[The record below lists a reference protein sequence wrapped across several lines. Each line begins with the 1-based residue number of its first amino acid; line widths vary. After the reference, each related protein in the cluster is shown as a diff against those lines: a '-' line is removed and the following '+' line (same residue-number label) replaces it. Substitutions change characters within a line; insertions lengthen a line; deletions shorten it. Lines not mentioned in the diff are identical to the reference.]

1 MTSKERVMAVFSHQ
15 IPDRIPMWCGA
26 SPDFMAK
33 ARSFLN
39 VKNDEEV
46 LRRFHD
52 DFRRVYSRYAGL
64 DKFNPDCGPINGKTK
79 SIFGIEREGI
89 GYGQAAAHPLANA
102 EIEEIHTYAWPS
114 PDWFDVSHIREDAL
128 AWKNQYAVLG
138 GEWCPIFHDAIDLL
152 GMENMLIL
160 MYEDPDIVHAV
171 LSHITDFY
179 YELSAREFEAAQG
192 AIDIFFIGNDLGSQ
206 TGPLLGEELFRKF
219 LYPYLKRLA
228 DLGRE
233 YGLPTMMHC
242 CGSYAQLMPALI
254 ESGISAVQS
263 LQPITREMQPANLKK
278 RFGERLIL
286 NGCIDSISVLING
299 SIEDT
304 VRVTRETIKCM
315 KPGGGYILS
324 PSHDYLLEET
334 PVENVLAMYDTC
346 LEDGWYT
353 ASESEQNIRSNI

>member
-1 MTSKERVMAVFSHQ
+1 MLRMTKRF
-15 IPDRIPMWCGA
+15 W
-26 SPDFMAK
+26 
-33 ARSFLN
+33 
-39 VKNDEEV
+39 
-46 LRRFHD
+46 RRFHD
-52 DFRRVYSRYAGL
+52 DFRRVYSRYAGP

-206 TGPLLGEELFRKF
+206 TGTS
-219 LYPYLKRLA
+219 A
-228 DLGRE
+228 GRRIV
-233 YGLPTMMHC
+233 P
-242 CGSYAQLMPALI
+242 QI
-254 ESGISAVQS
+254 
-263 LQPITREMQPANLKK
+263 
-278 RFGERLIL
+278 
-286 NGCIDSISVLING
+286 SISLFEAAGG
-299 SIEDT
+299 SWQGIRTSYD
-304 VRVTRETIKCM
+304 
-315 KPGGGYILS
+315 
-324 PSHDYLLEET
+324 DALLRQLC
-334 PVENVLAMYDTC
+334 PAYAGAN
-346 LEDGWYT
+346 
-353 ASESEQNIRSNI
+353 